1 MKRLAAIAVLALVAL
16 PAFAQDQTI
25 SELMTKHWKT
35 SKDFTLAVAQIM
47 PDTDYSFKPHPEEMS
62 FGEVMTHIGMANANY
77 VARAAGEKNPFTRPK
92 ESDKATAIKFLT
104 ETYDYCV
111 QKLAAISNDTFGKM
125 SGPEG
130 RQMSGTEAAWAGF
143 THAAHH
149 RGQAEVYLRVK
160 NLKPPAYTF

>member
-1 MKRLAAIAVLALVAL
+1 MRKLIFAAAAAFCALPLVA
-16 PAFAQDQTI
+16 QDNSI
-25 SELMTKHWKT
+25 SMLMTKHWKT
-35 SKDFTLAVAQIM
+35 SKEFTLAVAQLM
-47 PDTDYSFKPHPEEMS
+47 PDADYGFKPNAEEMS

-104 ETYDYCV
+104 ETYDYCI
-111 QKLAAISNDTFGKM
+111 QKLSGLSNDAFGKM

-143 THAAHH
+143 THTAHH

-160 NLKPPAYTF
+160 NIKPPAYVF